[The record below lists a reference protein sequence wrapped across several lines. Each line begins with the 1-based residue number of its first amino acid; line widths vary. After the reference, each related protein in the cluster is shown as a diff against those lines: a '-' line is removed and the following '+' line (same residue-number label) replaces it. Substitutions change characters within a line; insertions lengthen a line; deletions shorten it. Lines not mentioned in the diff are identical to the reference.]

1 MVDSLA
7 PGCCGRVLKSEYP
20 FGRCPVQFGIVAMMK
35 GRRPMEVAGW
45 VVFTGLVLMKMARGA
60 VRVSALAIVMMMMA
74 VAVAVAL
81 GCGRRVVVTECG
93 ARGGG

>member
-1 MVDSLA
+1 
-7 PGCCGRVLKSEYP
+7 
-20 FGRCPVQFGIVAMMK
+20 
-35 GRRPMEVAGW
+35 MEVAGW
-45 VVFTGLVLMKMARGA
+45 VVFTGLVLVKMARGA